1 MKKLALVVLLFI
13 TFQAVAQLPETTVYL
28 LNLQRTTKGYYFSAP
43 KIISKKTGYNNQPYF
58 TPDGKYLFYVSS
70 MDTTNT
76 EIFRIDLRNKKL
88 RSRRITRTKEP
99 EYSPKYTPDMSLIS
113 CVKVE
118 KDKTTQHFYTYNLKG
133 RKPFN
138 ILPEMKSIG
147 YYEWISPNEFLSF
160 ELPEPFY
167 LVKHVISTNSK
178 DTLATNVGR
187 TFYFLR
193 NRSKI
198 IYVDKSDS
206 LHWKIRYVAVDN
218 LKKIKSKKP
227 VENPIIT
234 ETIEGEEDYCFLM
247 DGSVLM
253 GHNGII
259 YIKKNIFKNPAAQWQ
274 EIFDCRKYGLDKFYR
289 IVTNFDNTKIALVA
303 FKGKKP

>member
-1 MKKLALVVLLFI
+1 MKKILVAVFI
-13 TFQAVAQLPETTVYL
+13 LSAFHADAQLPETMVYL
-28 LNLQRTTKGYYFSAP
+28 FNVEKTPKGYNFLPP
-43 KIISKKTGYNNQPYF
+43 KMISKKIGYNNQPYF
-58 TPDGKYLFYVSS
+58 SPDGKYLFYVSS
-70 MDTTNT
+70 IDSSNT
-76 EIFRIDLRNKKL
+76 EIFRIDLGNKKL
-88 RSRRITRTKEP
+88 KSKRITKTNEP

-133 RKPFN
+133 KRPLN
-138 ILPEMKSIG
+138 ILPDMKSIG
-147 YYEWISPNEFLSF
+147 YYEWISQNEFLSF

-167 LVKHVISTNSK
+167 LVKHVISNNSK
-178 DTLATNVGR
+178 DTLATHVGR

-193 NRSKI
+193 NKSKI
-198 IYVDKSDS
+198 IYLDKTDS
-206 LHWKIRYVAVDN
+206 LHWQIRSVAADN
-218 LKKIKSKKP
+218 LKKLKPKKA

-234 ETIEGEEDYCFLM
+234 ETLEGEEDYCFLM
-247 DGSVLM
+247 DGSILM

-259 YIKKNIFKNPAAQWQ
+259 YIKKNPLKNLKAKW
-274 EIFDCRKYGLDKFYR
+274 EELLDCRKYGFDKFYR